1 MGVNEP
7 VFEEDQ
13 ARVNAAG
20 LIKAIQRVAQSLIDP
35 HRTDIRTCPKRSF
48 QSCDGIVRV
57 GIGTTGT
64 SVHLHDAQFHPTKC
78 PGQFGSA
85 IEGHLLAGDWI
96 NPNLAAKEQLIL
108 IAHIEIEDPCVFEE
122 ELTFLWNEDFE
133 RCQIER
139 LKVDLS
145 ISKISVS
152 RQIQDEDRKS

>member
-85 IEGHLLAGDWI
+85 IDGHLLTGDWI
-96 NPNLAAKEQLIL
+96 NPNLAAKEELIL
-108 IAHIEIEDPCVFEE
+108 VAHIEIENAGVFEE
-122 ELTFLWNEDFE
+122 ELALLRNEYLE
-133 RCQIER
+133 RCQVER
-139 LKVDLS
+139 LKIDFG
-145 ISKISVS
+145 IGKIGVS
-152 RQIQDEDRKS
+152 C